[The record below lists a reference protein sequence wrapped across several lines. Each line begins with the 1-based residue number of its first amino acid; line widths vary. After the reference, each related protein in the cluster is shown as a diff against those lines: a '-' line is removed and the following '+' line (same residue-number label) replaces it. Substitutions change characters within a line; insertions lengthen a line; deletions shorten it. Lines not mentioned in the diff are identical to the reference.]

1 MGVKWFGGLQGR
13 GWETPREKMAP
24 MRARQW
30 LDKKSAFSAE
40 KKPTNEAFSFFL
52 PSHMRDEV

>member
-1 MGVKWFGGLQGR
+1 MGVKWFGGLHGR
-13 GWETPREKMAP
+13 GCETPREKMAP

-40 KKPTNEAFSFFL
+40 KKT
-52 PSHMRDEV
+52 HK